1 MTYWKYLV
9 TASLLGL
16 SSCNFRNPDQIV
28 VYDTIPAPENVIP
41 SVSSNPEMTFSG
53 KLPCA
58 DCAGIMTELTLVP
71 DSMLYRLKEVYLN
84 TGEGDK
90 VFESTGTYAINR
102 GTTQDTLAMV
112 YQLNPGE
119 NDKIRAFKSVND
131 SALLVLDRNFDE
143 INSALNYYLVRVQ
156 IIAPDS
162 TIGN

>member
-1 MTYWKYLV
+1 
-9 TASLLGL
+9 
-16 SSCNFRNPDQIV
+16 
-28 VYDTIPAPENVIP
+28 
-41 SVSSNPEMTFSG
+41 
-53 KLPCA
+53 
-58 DCAGIMTELTLVP
+58 
-71 DSMLYRLKEVYLN
+71 MLYRLKEVYLN

-102 GTTQDTLAMV
+102 GTTQDTMAMV

-131 SALLVLDRNFDE
+131 SALLVLDRNLDE
-143 INSALNYYLVRVQ
+143 IKSALNYYLVRVQ